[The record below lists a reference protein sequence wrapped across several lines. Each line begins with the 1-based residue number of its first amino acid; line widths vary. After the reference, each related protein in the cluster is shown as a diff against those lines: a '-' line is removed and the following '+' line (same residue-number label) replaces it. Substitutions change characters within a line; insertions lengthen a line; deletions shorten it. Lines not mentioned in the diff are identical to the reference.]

1 MLNIDTSNE
10 AEISNDTLP
19 NILSEKQKYLL
30 QGIKYSSINSDGSS
44 THGDHF
50 SSNIMSIFKNIQR
63 NKSATMDMDKV
74 LVDAL
79 EDSHAES
86 LHKK

>member
-10 AEISNDTLP
+10 AQMSSETLP

-30 QGIKYSSINSDGSS
+30 QGMKYTSMNCDGSS

-50 SSNIMSIFKNIQR
+50 SSNILSIFKNIQK
-63 NKSATMDMDKV
+63 NKFATTDMDKV

-79 EDSHAES
+79 EDSHTEY
-86 LHKK
+86 LDKK